1 MAALGEDLLGVVNKL
16 QDLVFNTIGNDS
28 LDLPQIV
35 VVGSQSSGK
44 SSVLENIVGRDFLPR
59 GSGIVTRRPLILQ
72 LINVPSTASEPEGH
86 DAHVPHTPASVAGH
100 DEFAEFNHIPGRRF
114 YDFSEVRREI
124 ENETNRIAGNN
135 KGINRQPINLKV
147 YSPSVLSLTLVD
159 LPGLTKVPIGDQP
172 TDIEKQTRT
181 LISEYIAKPNSIILA
196 VSPANV
202 DIVNSEA
209 LKLARYVD
217 PAGKRTIGVLT
228 KLDLMDHGTNALDIL
243 SGRVYPLKL
252 GFIGAVN
259 RSQQDIQINKPM
271 AESLAAERDF
281 FRMHPAYRNIAQ
293 RCGTQFLAKT
303 LNRTLMGHIRE
314 RLPDIK
320 ARLNTLMGQT
330 QQELASYGTDTFIG
344 KEHRGSLILQ
354 LMTRFATSFI
364 SSIDGTSS
372 EISTKELCGGARIY
386 YIFNSVFGNSL
397 ETVDPTHNLS
407 VLDIRTAIRNST
419 GPRPSLFVPE
429 LAFDLLVKPQIKLL
443 EAPSQRCVEL
453 VYEELIK
460 ICHTCGSNELSRYPR
475 LQGKLI
481 EVVSDLLRERLG
493 PSSSY
498 VESLISIQRAYINTN
513 HPNFLGAAAAMS
525 SVMQD
530 KHEREKK
537 AAAADEKRKREQKRR
552 KELNG
557 VNGTETPEDEDE
569 EHQQNT
575 LPVRQAQKPKES
587 RSMSPAIGRDG
598 HRLGHAPSVSNGA
611 TGGGSGR
618 DSFLNYFFGKESG
631 TTGNALPGQSPTS
644 TLPGGQRH
652 VSQNIEPSIA
662 ASFRRGDTRPA
673 PPVSIQEPEEET
685 AVGAEEGTPGLDDP
699 SGPALTEREAL
710 ETELIRRLISNYF
723 NIVRETIADQV
734 PKAVMHLLV
743 NHSKD
748 VVQNRLVSELYR
760 ENLFEELLYEDDAV
774 RQEREKCE
782 KLLNTYRE
790 AAKIIGEV
798 LVIVV
803 SYLRSDMFPA
813 LLVLAFVATA
823 FTQRQ
828 DQQPLISKH
837 DLISSLKKAE
847 IIPTVLD
854 SFHPKLALD
863 ISWKHATAHV
873 GNTVDPDKLQD
884 SPKTTLSSLNHGQG
898 TSETKPLLKPE
909 EMQLTIALTDPD
921 APSRENPEWAQVC
934 HWIATSVPKHRSAE
948 AGFDTAL
955 VTKHPHWEDIMPYK
969 PPGPP
974 PKTGKHRY
982 VFVVLAPMNGTK
994 EALHLVKPADRQHWG
1009 YEKADLG
1016 LREWADEMGLEVLGA
1031 NFMYAQN
1038 AEQ

>member
-569 EHQQNT
+569 EHRQNT

-790 AAKIIGEV
+790 AAKIID
-798 LVIVV
+798 
-803 SYLRSDMFPA
+803 RN
-813 LLVLAFVATA
+813 
-823 FTQRQ
+823 
-828 DQQPLISKH
+828 SKGKYCH
-837 DLISSLKKAE
+837 LELKEAE

-854 SFHPKLALD
+854 SFHPRLALD

-873 GNTVDPDKLQD
+873 GNTVDPEKLQE
-884 SPKTTLSSLNHGQG
+884 SPKTTLSSLNHGEDTTE
-898 TSETKPLLKPE
+898 TSPLLKPE
-909 EMQLTIALTDPD
+909 EMQLTVALTDPD

-934 HWIATSVPKHRSAE
+934 HWIATSPPRHRSADDE
-948 AGFDTAL
+948 RLDTDL
-955 VTKHPHWEDIMPYK
+955 VTKQPHWEDIMPYK

-982 VFVVLAPMNGTK
+982 VFVVLAPLNGTK
-994 EALHLVKPADRQHWG
+994 EALNLVKPADRQHWG
-1009 YEKADLG
+1009 YEKADMG

-1031 NFMYAQN
+1031 NFVYAQN